1 MGLLAKFKLQRLTI
15 RAWSTR
21 KRSGISFDSFTV
33 QYNPSSLQMS
43 HQNVFEELQGINTS
57 GREARYSHS
66 RSESISVDLV
76 IDGTGVS
83 DWTLVRLFG
92 GGAGSVTEQVDD
104 FLKLCFYMNG
114 AIHEPKF
121 LRLEWGDGVL
131 GKFDCRLD
139 NVDINY
145 VSFSRDGT
153 PLRAELKATFISDIE
168 ATKRASLD
176 GKNSPDLT
184 HTRTVVCG
192 DTLPLLCES
201 IYGTPKYYLRVAR
214 VNGLDNFRDL
224 TPGRVLIFPPLEK

>member
-1 MGLLAKFKLQRLTI
+1 MGLLSKFKLQRLTI
-15 RAWSTR
+15 RAWSKR
-21 KRSGISFDSFTV
+21 KRSKISFDSFTV
-33 QYNPSSLQMS
+33 QYNPNSLQMS

-57 GREARYSHS
+57 GREALYSYS
-66 RSESISVDLV
+66 PSESISVDLV

-92 GGAGSVTEQVDD
+92 GGADSVTKQVDA
-104 FLKLCFYMNG
+104 FLKLCFYMDG

-139 NVDINY
+139 SVDINY
-145 VSFSRDGT
+145 VSFGRDGA

-168 ATKRASLD
+168 ANKRASLD
-176 GKNSPDLT
+176 GKTSPDLT
-184 HTRTVVCG
+184 HTRTVVSG

-201 IYGTPKYYLRVAR
+201 IYGTPEHYLRVAR
-214 VNGLDNFRDL
+214 INGLDNFRDL